1 MKALLSDHK
10 MIRRIAY
17 LAVSLLGVILVAVGG
32 FTHDQADVWITQA
45 MGVIDDILV
54 PLISSALLALAA
66 SKVRDAPPK
75 APEVPED
82 PGVPAIVSEGSYPP
96 EQVEGGM

>member
-1 MKALLSDHK
+1 MKALLRDPK

-32 FTHDQADVWITQA
+32 FTNDQADVWITQA

-66 SKVRDAPPK
+66 AKVRDAPPK
-75 APEVPED
+75 APED
-82 PGVPAIVSEGSYPP
+82 PGVPAIVSEGAYPP